1 MKYFSTLAG
10 AAVLLAVTV
19 PASVSGQSA
28 PTPKPAAT
36 DAASAQ
42 AATPQAMFNR
52 WDTDKNKSLS
62 VDEFQTGWKEV
73 QMSVVLRK
81 LHATFESMDKDK
93 SGGLEAGE
101 YANLELVRRAGKD
114 APMLAFFDTDKNGK
128 LDFREYSQMIARMM
142 KK

>member
-1 MKYFSTLAG
+1 MKYFSTLA
-10 AAVLLAVTV
+10 AATMLLAVAA
-19 PASVSGQSA
+19 PAPVSGQSA
-28 PTPKPAAT
+28 ATAKPPAA

-52 WDTDKNKSLS
+52 WDTDKSKSLNF
-62 VDEFQTGWKEV
+62 DEFQAGWKEV

-93 SGGLEAGE
+93 SGGLEASE
-101 YANLELVRRAGKD
+101 YANLELIRRAGKD